1 MGALSF
7 AMKSAMVA
15 ANTDNFGT
23 DRQGARLRLENILPL
38 ALCAALSGCVNLSAV
53 GDFAKES
60 SVISANK
67 ALLDDTD
74 AQTEA
79 REYALAL
86 NLPNSF
92 ADPASK
98 EFTDRL
104 AVTAHALTALNA
116 YMTVLAQLSAKD
128 VANVSSEVS
137 TIGTALKSLNVTDPK
152 LQPGLNAATSLAN
165 ILLNEVI
172 RKDVKKLIDS
182 AAAPVDDIANY
193 LVDQA
198 QTTSNTYN
206 QAIAVSN
213 RYWGSLTA
221 PSKGD
226 SELCRTA
233 NLCKTVS
240 VLANRAR
247 DADNKNLSAKAAAAD
262 TATAAFKKIRND
274 NAALV
279 KNTDHLDD
287 KALIAML
294 KSDEPD
300 LQAAIRTLKSLK
312 D

>member
-1 MGALSF
+1 MRF
-7 AMKSAMVA
+7 
-15 ANTDNFGT
+15 
-23 DRQGARLRLENILPL
+23 ENILAF
-38 ALCAALSGCVNLSAV
+38 ALCLALSGCANLSAV

-86 NLPNSF
+86 NLPNGF
-92 ADPASK
+92 VDPASK

-104 AVTAHALTALNA
+104 AVTNQALAALNA

-137 TIGTALKSLNVTDPK
+137 TIGTALTSLNATDPK
-152 LQPGLNAATSLAN
+152 LQPALSAASALTN
-165 ILLNEVI
+165 ILLNGVI
-172 RKDVKKLIDS
+172 RKDIKKLIDS
-182 AAAPVDDIANY
+182 AAAPVDDIAGY

-213 RYWGSLTA
+213 RYWGSLTT
-221 PSKGD
+221 PSKGE
-226 SELCRTA
+226 SEFCRTA
-233 NLCKTVS
+233 NLCKVVD

-247 DADNKNLSAKAAAAD
+247 DADIKNLSAKAAAAD
-262 TATAAFKKIRND
+262 SASAAFKKIRSD

-294 KSDEPD
+294 KNDEPD
-300 LQAAIRTLKSLK
+300 LQAAIRTLKSRK